1 MIQQII
7 FLSLTSCFVLSA
19 CQLEKKKRTNYT
31 CDNIFP
37 VYESNSTRITSGC
50 ENNVEEIPGT
60 KSTVF
65 LEKNSNICTG
75 VAIGNK
81 TILTAAHCFDN
92 GSTISIASA
101 SDNGKKIT
109 GTVIVNPFHRRLTD
123 EEEKNLKNNPYHIP
137 FADIAIVQTN
147 ISLRTI
153 GIEPAKIILSY
164 NNSDKFLTF
173 GFGKENVKDE
183 SSNYVKRWT
192 VLEAAAPGS
201 INLVGEYLD
210 RFINMKNNSFYS
222 SIQNVSETFVELKR
236 LRGQTCLGDSGGPH
250 FKNVNGTPA
259 VVALTQ
265 GVNTNVTGKV
275 VTSDENNECS
285 ASSSVATYIA
295 PYIKWIKANSNDLE
309 IID

>member
-7 FLSLTSCFVLSA
+7 FLSLTSFFVLSA

-50 ENNVEEIPGT
+50 ENNVEELPGT

-65 LEKNSNICTG
+65 LENNSNICTG

-92 GSTISIASA
+92 RSTISIASA

-109 GTVIVNPFHRRLTD
+109 GTVIANQFHRRLTA

-137 FADIAIVQTN
+137 FADIAIVRTN
-147 ISLRTI
+147 NSLRTI

-164 NNSDKFLTF
+164 NNNDKFLTF
-173 GFGKENVKDE
+173 GFGKENEKEE

-192 VLEAAAPGS
+192 VLEATTPGP
-201 INLVGEYLD
+201 INLVGEYLN
-210 RFINMKNNSFYS
+210 RFMAMKNDSFYS
-222 SIQNVSETFVELKR
+222 SIQNVSETFVKLER
-236 LRGQTCLGDSGGPH
+236 LHGQTCKGDSGGPH
-250 FKNVNGTPA
+250 FKNIKGTPA

-275 VTSDENNECS
+275 ASDENNGCS

-295 PYIKWIKANSNDLE
+295 PYIKWIKANSNEPLA